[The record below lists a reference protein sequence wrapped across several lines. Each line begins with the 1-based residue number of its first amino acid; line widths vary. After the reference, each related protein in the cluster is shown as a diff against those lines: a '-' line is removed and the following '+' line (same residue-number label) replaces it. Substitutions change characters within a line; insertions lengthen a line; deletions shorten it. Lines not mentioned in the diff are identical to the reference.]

1 MRYKVILKLCLLV
14 IATTLAAQ
22 QRVEPYKGSRIFW
35 DVSSERTI
43 FAPGNYARMIQLQD
57 GRLMAVAQAS
67 GAVSVKTS
75 NDLGSTWS
83 ARVAV
88 AQSPPGIAN
97 AVPDIYQLKN
107 GVILVG
113 YNPRP
118 NEPYS
123 EERKFGIRA
132 RRSTDK
138 GKTWSNEIF
147 IFDASYTS
155 ADGCW
160 EPVFLEL
167 PSGEVQCY
175 FANENNYRQS
185 NEQNISVCRSFD
197 KGLTWSAPE
206 IVSFRA
212 NRRDGMPAPVL
223 LAGSNEIVVA
233 IEDNGYP
240 GDYNPRFQPVTVRTT
255 LDDNWKSGYVNA
267 TSPAREY
274 AIETPLAPTINAAA
288 PYLRQLSSGETILSY
303 HGSENRPVGNDFQ
316 EMFVLVGNSEA
327 RKFKAKSNPFA
338 LPEAN
343 RAMWNSVSVIEND
356 VVVAITSTNLYNTSG
371 GNDIVMM
378 KGYPLSKITIK
389 NGSVKVDGI
398 RGEDEIWSTDRAEQ
412 LLLGT
417 KAKARCGVD
426 FLYDDKN
433 LYLTARISDKLIMSE
448 GDIKDGIRV
457 MLDVDDVS
465 STSPY
470 PGIFNIQFD
479 AGGNIQMQRGS
490 DGKWISMSPVGIEC
504 AVEIIESQYYQIE
517 ASIPW
522 SLLGKQIPPLVQRM
536 AIGVELL
543 NASASGYVLE
553 SIPDLQRDV
562 PASWIETRLSTE
574 SVSSVGNISKSD
586 SGIVLIRRGNKFDV
600 SSDEIIRKYKL
611 FSMDGKLIRSE
622 EVRSNSFS
630 FQPYDDFS
638 ILVLY
643 HEGNKVYSRIIEKP
657 V

>member
-1 MRYKVILKLCLLV
+1 MKYKVILRLCLLV
-14 IATTLAAQ
+14 VATTLMAQ
-22 QRVEPYKGSRIFW
+22 QRVEPYTGSRIFW
-35 DVSSERTI
+35 DINSERTI
-43 FAPGNYARMIQLQD
+43 FAAGNYARMIQLQD
-57 GRLMAVAQAS
+57 GRLMAVAQSS
-67 GAVSVKTS
+67 GAIRVATS
-75 NDLGSTWS
+75 NDLGDTWS
-83 ARVAV
+83 ARAIV
-88 AQSPPGIAN
+88 AQSPTSIAN
-97 AVPDIYQLKN
+97 AVPDVYQLKD
-107 GVILVG
+107 GTILVG

-118 NEPYS
+118 NQPYS
-123 EERKFGIRA
+123 EERKFGIRM
-132 RRSTDK
+132 RRSTDN
-138 GKTWSNEIF
+138 GQTWSNEIF
-147 IFDASYTS
+147 IFDASHVS

-240 GDYNPRFQPVTVRTT
+240 GGYNPRFQPVTVRTT
-255 LDDNWKSGYVNA
+255 LEDNWKGGFVNA

-274 AIETPLAPTINAAA
+274 AIETPLAPAINAAA

-303 HGSENRPVGNDFQ
+303 HGSENRPVGDNFQ

-338 LPEAN
+338 LPEVN
-343 RAMWNSVSVIEND
+343 RGMWNSVSVIEND

-371 GNDIVMM
+371 GNDIVML

-389 NGSVKVDGI
+389 KGSVKVDGV
-398 RGEDEIWSTDRAEQ
+398 RGENEIWSTDHAEQ

-417 KAKARCGVD
+417 KAKARCGID
-426 FLYDDKN
+426 FLYDDKK
-433 LYLTARISDKLIMSE
+433 LYLTAKISDKDIMSE
-448 GDIKDGIRV
+448 SDVKDGIRV

-465 STSPY
+465 STNPY
-470 PGIFNIQFD
+470 PGTFNIQFD

-490 DGKWISMSPVGIEC
+490 DGSWVNMLPVGIEC
-504 AVEIIESQYYQIE
+504 AVEIADNQYYQIE
-517 ASIPW
+517 VSIPW
-522 SLLGKQIPPLVQRM
+522 SLLGKQTPQLDQRM

-543 NASASGYVLE
+543 NAHASGYILE
-553 SIPDLQRDV
+553 SIPDLQRNV

-574 SVSSVGNISKSD
+574 SVSSVGNICEYD
-586 SGIVLIRRGNKFDV
+586 SGIVLTRKGNSFDF
-600 SSDEIIRKYKL
+600 SSDEIIRKYKI
-611 FSMDGKLIRSE
+611 FSIDGRLIRSK
-622 EVRSNSFS
+622 EVQSKSFS
-630 FQPYDDFS
+630 FQPTNDFS
-638 ILVLY
+638 ILVVY
-643 HEGNKVYSRIIEKP
+643 HGRNRVYSKVIVRP